1 MKRRWILW
9 TAFDTKSGGSHTRK
23 IESVPKCTASDTNLP
38 VSAWGVGIWCCFFM
52 ALIPKRTKTVL
63 KQAFLVPVGRVW
75 PGRNE
80 YDGQRKEADP
90 GAAPFGRSPGSRPS
104 EAAQGPDEKAHS
116 RGGSFG
122 KGSAADDEH
131 EFERVGNISS
141 QTYKLSA
148 QSRSVPVCRGVPL
161 FRPEGR
167 TYSPPASGRWYCLR
181 QSCALRGGC
190 GPCGGLPGMTAVIS
204 GAYGTSRRAALF
216 YTPAKTCHWQL
227 FAVYGGRR
235 TGDEKRR

>member
-1 MKRRWILW
+1 MLVFGAIFYG
-9 TAFDTKSGGSHTRK
+9 FDTKTQ
-23 IESVPKCTASDTNLP
+23 
-38 VSAWGVGIWCCFFM
+38 
-52 ALIPKRTKTVL
+52 KTVL
-63 KQAFLVPVGRVW
+63 KQAFSVPTGQVW
-75 PGRNE
+75 PERNK
-80 YDGQRKEADP
+80 YDGHRKEADP
-90 GAAPFGRSPGSRPS
+90 GAAPFGRSPSPRPS
-104 EAAQGPDEKAHS
+104 EAAQGPDKKAHS
-116 RGGSFG
+116 RGRSFR

-190 GPCGGLPGMTAVIS
+190 GPCGGLLGMTAVIP
-204 GAYGTSRRAALF
+204 GAYGTDRCAALF
-216 YTPAKTCHWQL
+216 HTPAKTCHWQL

>member
-23 IESVPKCTASDTNLP
+23 IESVPKCTASDTNFP

-90 GAAPFGRSPGSRPS
+90 GAAPFGRSPGPRPS

-141 QTYKLSA
+141 RIYKLST
-148 QSRSVPVCRGVPL
+148 QSRSVPVRRGAPL
-161 FRPEGR
+161 F
-167 TYSPPASGRWYCLR
+167 PARRAHLLTTR
-181 QSCALRGGC
+181 CAGG
-190 GPCGGLPGMTAVIS
+190 GT
-204 GAYGTSRRAALF
+204 AYGSRALSEGDAA
-216 YTPAKTCHWQL
+216 PAGAC
-227 FAVYGGRR
+227 R
-235 TGDEKRR
+235 E